1 MKTMTKASLIP
12 ILVELLVVL
21 SFPTISEA
29 DGGGSNIKHKPLP
42 TVGWAIGQGETINTA
57 VIVHTVDGGVTWQK
71 QGDSSAWTG
80 QGNDISAVDKW
91 IAWAA
96 LGSAGDGETGGAIL
110 HTRDGGAT
118 WTMQAIP
125 AGLSGGIKAVKGLS
139 RREAWAASLG
149 GTILHT
155 TDGGH
160 NWNIVPHPTAPIV
173 QVNRMDAMGR
183 NVWIA
188 DAATGGAVVHSHDG
202 GHTWRGRRWD
212 QVRPVRPAWRAEY
225 LPNSDS
231 PLTVHAF
238 SPLAVWASGA
248 SLPNDNPSFYRTVDA
263 GVQWE
268 HVIQVGANDHLDDIC
283 AASPN
288 DVWGA
293 LNGDGI
299 DGRVWRV
306 HVERDGLVD
315 AKDVT
320 PPAQDGYVASGVTCL
335 DTRVAWVVG
344 SQQAEVDKNKPL
356 GIILHTT
363 DGGETWAQQS
373 APDDVFYWKIS
384 FAGARR

>member
-1 MKTMTKASLIP
+1 MTKACLIP
-12 ILVELLVVL
+12 ILVELLVLL

-29 DGGGSNIKHKPLP
+29 DGGASNVKHKPLP

-57 VIVHTVDGGVTWQK
+57 VIVHTVDGGVTWQA
-71 QGDSSAWTG
+71 QGDTSAWTG
-80 QGNDISAVDKW
+80 QGNDISAVDKR

-96 LGSAGDGETGGAIL
+96 LGSAGNTGGAIL

-139 RREAWAASLG
+139 RKEAWAASLG

-160 NWNIVPHPTAPIV
+160 HWNIVPHPTAPIV

-188 DAATGGAVVHSHDG
+188 DAATGGAVVHSQDG
-202 GHTWRGRRWD
+202 GVTWRGWWG
-212 QVRPVRPAWRAEY
+212 QVRPAWRAEY
-225 LPNSDS
+225 LPDGDS

-293 LNGDGI
+293 LNGNET
-299 DGRVWRV
+299 DGRIWHV
-306 HVERDGLVD
+306 HVERDGPPD

-320 PPAQDGYVASGVTCL
+320 PPELGGYTAEGVTCI

-344 SQQAEVDKNKPL
+344 QQEGHIDTNKPL
-356 GIILHTT
+356 GVILHTT
-363 DGGETWAQQS
+363 DGGETWMQQS
-373 APDDVFYWKIS
+373 APDDVFYWKVS